1 MPKPIRSKK
10 KAATKPRKRKGKVV
24 VRESVKVRPKTTAKP
39 DTMII
44 APSLMVL
51 IYHTNLFRGLLAI
64 LLNTIGLLL
73 WC

>member
-24 VRESVKVRPKTTAKP
+24 VKESVKVRPKTAAKR

-44 APSLMVL
+44 APTRVPDNSATLK
-51 IYHTNLFRGLLAI
+51 IKIKRK
-64 LLNTIGLLL
+64 
-73 WC
+73 

>member
-39 DTMII
+39 DTMIS
-44 APSLMVL
+44 APSRVPYNSATLK
-51 IYHTNLFRGLLAI
+51 
-64 LLNTIGLLL
+64 TIIKRK
-73 WC
+73 